1 MMKNIIHFLEDTV
14 RSELKGCIIPADNGV
29 SLYTPDGVGNYH
41 ALWTRDF
48 SYMVEYAGEFIPTE
62 DILAGL
68 SYLLDHTR
76 STDGWIPD
84 RVYKDGEAVYA
95 AGSVEH
101 PCGEANLD
109 NGPFLCLIMDNF
121 LKRISPE
128 NAHAC
133 FLKWENQVLKG
144 LNVIPKN
151 QDGLVYNQPEKPH
164 SPYGFT
170 DCIRKT
176 GALMMESLLL
186 WRGYG
191 VLAYWQLK
199 CNRPTA
205 TARTAMEKIEAHLV
219 RTFLN
224 SDSMLNAATVDCRQT
239 DVWGSCYAVSI
250 GFPLGEALKR
260 AIASWLI
267 SNYEGIVQKGQVR
280 HTAPGTYWE
289 QCLVTVKKGEYQ
301 NGAYWATATGWL
313 IDAIMAE
320 DLHLAEKTL
329 MDATAFF
336 HDIGLYECVNDDCKK
351 LAHYVVSATNCYPA
365 AKKLFPPA
373 NQELDPFQAYG

>member
-1 MMKNIIHFLEDTV
+1 MMKNVIRYLQDLIQ
-14 RSELKGCIIPADNGV
+14 SELKGCIIPADNGI

-48 SYMVEYAGEFIPTE
+48 SYMVEYAGEFISTE
-62 DILAGL
+62 DLRDCL
-68 SYLLDHTR
+68 VYLLDHTR
-76 STDGWIPD
+76 ATDGWIPD
-84 RVYKDGEAVYA
+84 RVYEDGEAVYA

-109 NGPFLCLIMDNF
+109 NGPFLCLIMDHY
-121 LKRISPE
+121 LKRIS
-128 NAHAC
+128 AVDAQAF
-133 FLKWENQVLKG
+133 FLKWETPILQG

-151 QDGLVYNQPEKPH
+151 QDGLVYNPPDKPH

-176 GALMMESLLL
+176 GALMMESLML

-191 VLAYWQLK
+191 VLAHWQLT
-199 CNRPTA
+199 CNRPA
-205 TARTAMEKIEAHLV
+205 AVARAAMEQIEKHLV

-224 SDSMLNAATVDCRQT
+224 ADSMLHAATLDCRQT

-250 GFPLGEALKR
+250 GFPLGEELKR
-260 AIASWLI
+260 SIASWLI
-267 SNYEGIVQKGQVR
+267 NHYEGIVQKGQVR

-289 QCLVTVKKGEYQ
+289 QCLVEIKKGEYQ

-313 IDAIMAE
+313 IDAIMVE
-320 DLHLAEKTL
+320 DLPLAEKTL
-329 MDATAFF
+329 MEATDYFR
-336 HDIGLYECVNDDCKK
+336 DIGLYECVNGDDKK
-351 LAHYVVSATNCYPA
+351 LVHYVVSATNCFPV
-365 AKKLFPPA
+365 AKRLGA
-373 NQELDPFQAYG
+373 LAS